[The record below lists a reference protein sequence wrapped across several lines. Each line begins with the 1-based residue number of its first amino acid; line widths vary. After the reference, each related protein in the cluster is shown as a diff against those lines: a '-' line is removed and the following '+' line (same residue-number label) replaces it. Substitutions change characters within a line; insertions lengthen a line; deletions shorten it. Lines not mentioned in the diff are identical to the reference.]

1 MMQSWNVIKLVSQ
14 LCTTSVDS
22 YGDDVYTEI
31 KTSVYAECRSISQSE
46 FYQAQTAGFKPE
58 IKFVLTTSRD
68 YNGQKE
74 IIFNGVRYKV
84 LKTYIPPNDSIEITC
99 YGGVRDDAST

>member
-1 MMQSWNVIKLVSQ
+1 MQQWNVITLVSYES
-14 LCTTSVDS
+14 TSQTDD
-22 YGDDVYTEI
+22 YGDVIMSEVARD
-31 KTSVYAECRSISQSE
+31 VYAECRSISQTE

-68 YNGQKE
+68 YNGQEE
-74 IIFNGVRYKV
+74 IIFDGVRYKV

-99 YGGVRDDAST
+99 YGGVREDASS

>member
-1 MMQSWNVIKLVSQ
+1 MQQWNVITFVSYMV
-14 LCTTSVDS
+14 TTSYDD
-22 YGDDVYTEI
+22 YGDSVLSEV
-31 KTSVYAECRSISQSE
+31 KQNVYAECRSISQTE

-68 YNGQKE
+68 YNGQEE
-74 IIFNGVRYKV
+74 IIFNGIRYKV

>member
-1 MMQSWNVIKLVSQ
+1 MQAWNVIELISY
-14 LCTTSVDS
+14 VDS
-22 YGDDVYTEI
+22 GSEDNYGDPVLTEQRQQ
-31 KTSVYAECRSISQSE
+31 VYAECRSITQTE

-68 YNGQKE
+68 YSGQEE
-74 IIFNGVRYKV
+74 IAFDGIRYKV
-84 LKTYIPPNDSIEITC
+84 LKTYIPQNDSIEITC

>member
-1 MMQSWNVIKLVSQ
+1 MQQWNVITLVSYES
-14 LCTTSVDS
+14 TSQTDD
-22 YGDDVYTEI
+22 YGDVIMSEV
-31 KTSVYAECRSISQSE
+31 TSDVYAECRSISQTE

-68 YNGQKE
+68 YNGQEE
-74 IIFNGVRYKV
+74 IIFDGVRYKV

-99 YGGVRDDAST
+99 YGGVREDASS

>member
-1 MMQSWNVIKLVSQ
+1 MQQWNVITLVSYMV
-14 LCTTSVDS
+14 TTSYDD
-22 YGDDVYTEI
+22 YGDSVLSEV
-31 KTSVYAECRSISQSE
+31 KQNVYAECRSISQTE

-68 YNGQKE
+68 YNGQEE
-74 IIFNGVRYKV
+74 IIFNGIRYKV

>member
-1 MMQSWNVIKLVSQ
+1 MQQWNVITLVSYMV
-14 LCTTSVDS
+14 TTSYDD
-22 YGDDVYTEI
+22 YGDPVLSEV
-31 KTSVYAECRSISQSE
+31 KQNVYAECRSISQTE

-68 YNGQKE
+68 YNGQEE
-74 IIFNGVRYKV
+74 IIFNGIRYKV

>member
-1 MMQSWNVIKLVSQ
+1 MQQWNVITLVSYMV
-14 LCTTSVDS
+14 TTSYDD
-22 YGDDVYTEI
+22 YGDSVLSEV
-31 KTSVYAECRSISQSE
+31 KQNVYAECRSISQTE

-68 YNGQKE
+68 YKGQEE
-74 IIFNGVRYKV
+74 IIFNGIRYKV